1 MGFQLP
7 LHGAREQKE
16 GRWEVPVFD
25 QKNQNL
31 ENAQEAAARANEREL
46 EAHILGK

>member
-7 LHGAREQKE
+7 LHGPREQKE
-16 GRWEVPVFD
+16 GRWGVTVFE
-25 QKNQNL
+25 QKNQKL
-31 ENAQEAAARANEREL
+31 ENAQEEAARANEREL